1 MPRSSAWAC
10 SATASAWVR
19 PRLAPAADA
28 LESLLEALVG
38 LFHRLIGRAPFLNAL
53 LTLGSRLPMT
63 YRGSRTIAQTFAKKA
78 RQNRRA
84 KVTTVVTSLTYA
96 HSLDQR
102 KAEPNPVSMTP
113 LAAALGVNCVWKMR
127 KHRCPLTS

>member
-1 MPRSSAWAC
+1 M
-10 SATASAWVR
+10 
-19 PRLAPAADA
+19 
-28 LESLLEALVG
+28 
-38 LFHRLIGRAPFLNAL
+38 
-53 LTLGSRLPMT
+53 GSRLPMT

-102 KAEPNPVSMTP
+102 KAEPNPVSCPSCGITMVLSKSRPSTIT
-113 LAAALGVNCVWKMR
+113 VDTWKCL
-127 KHRCPLTS
+127 RCDFEIAVRPPEPDDPKTEPSS